1 MQISTRVRLTCKERR
16 LVRDAMWA
24 VPSSWLEACV
34 RWILEES
41 RGTDMPQS
49 QVNQQA
55 LEQWLLTD
63 LRDLSHPVLPAGIS
77 EALKTEVSGFY
88 CLQMDSLL
96 DISQPAYAQLQ
107 QWTGKDCS
115 NDGVSAVTQ
124 ATQRPWEAKP
134 TRMLLLQLTDGVQNL
149 EGMEYEPISSLNT
162 SLRPGTKI
170 LLQGSVQCRLGVL
183 LLKPENVK
191 VIGGEVEDLLEQN
204 SQSRVL
210 CRKLGLPEETPQES
224 GAQPD
229 EPHRDDDG
237 LTDEELLASLEAD
250 DQLMIMSVEASA
262 DSGYASRREPHSSS
276 SQDPSIR
283 NSGLHLGTSTPDNA
297 AAAPYLVSDSPEV
310 VHIVDE
316 DFDDIPFEDV
326 HNEPFVDS
334 NFSSR
339 AEQAF
344 VCPGA
349 SDGTDRDK
357 DVAENLPKTSS
368 EGNVARL
375 TPGSAENSRGGLHR
389 TDISDA
395 ALLVSEEEMGH
406 AAVAERAPSSSSP
419 VNGSVTA
426 DTKCELLEKG
436 SGGVMTSQ
444 CRPHGSTAAVD
455 LDSSPF
461 TYLSVLQTEKTST
474 IRVARVK
481 AFVVTLLGSLL
492 SNTGNWQVKVTI
504 SDGSDYLDVDL
515 SDSVLVN
522 LIGFSVAESKAL
534 KKDPEQRKKVVTGLQ
549 NCQRELVDMCCL
561 MTIEYDSVNSK
572 AVVLSVEEVSVQDCS
587 DLEKRVQSRKRW
599 QNSAA

>member
-1 MQISTRVRLTCKERR
+1 MRKMDPLCLSRGAQSWLMST
-16 LVRDAMWA
+16 WHIQ

-419 VNGSVTA
+419 VNG
-426 DTKCELLEKG
+426 
-436 SGGVMTSQ
+436 
-444 CRPHGSTAAVD
+444 
-455 LDSSPF
+455 
-461 TYLSVLQTEKTST
+461 
-474 IRVARVK
+474 
-481 AFVVTLLGSLL
+481 
-492 SNTGNWQVKVTI
+492 
-504 SDGSDYLDVDL
+504 
-515 SDSVLVN
+515 VLVN